1 MNNDYF
7 EVQRS
12 IDAISWNTIG
22 TVLGHGTSNV
32 INSYQFNDES
42 PENGINYYQ
51 LKQVD
56 YDKKFV
62 HSHIIALNNTTSPET
77 RETKN
82 IIVYPNPAKNEI
94 WLKSDLDIDF
104 NKTVKIQ
111 LLNYLGEK
119 IVDTT
124 LKENLQKID
133 LSEYS
138 SGLYFLQ
145 INHKTYKIIK
155 E

>member
-1 MNNDYF
+1 MY
-7 EVQRS
+7 
-12 IDAISWNTIG
+12 
-22 TVLGHGTSNV
+22 
-32 INSYQFNDES
+32 
-42 PENGINYYQ
+42 
-51 LKQVD
+51 
-56 YDKKFV
+56 
-62 HSHIIALNNTTSPET
+62 
-77 RETKN
+77 
-82 IIVYPNPAKNEI
+82 
-94 WLKSDLDIDF
+94 IDF